1 MKLLEEKARIA
12 ELEADATL
20 TTEQQKAE
28 TQAKIFQLQREV
40 VRAKTRAQA
49 YAGYTKDDETETDIM
64 EAKIKDEVTL
74 SRHQRSSKHSQPHSC
89 MKVTDVSQSNNKDD
103 DRVKKSM
110 KQKNSDASK
119 LQALKVDCAGSEMAQ
134 MMNKLFRQQAAPEVD
149 IDVFTG
155 DPTEYLYFLAVF
167 EEVVEKKIDDARGR
181 LTRLIK
187 YTDGE
192 PKEMIKHWIQQPA
205 NIGYK
210 NPRSLLEQKYGNP
223 HSIIAAYRKEIK
235 AWPQLKPAD
244 GAAFQ
249 KLHNFLIKCE
259 SATYGQTWNALDTPE
274 MMCLVLSKLPGHTRE
289 RWNRSVM
296 SIRRRYSR
304 EPDFADLIHFVEDEA
319 TLVNDPLFS
328 KEALSGYV
336 DKREVPLKR
345 KQLKTYVIAAN
356 EDTSRLQNS
365 CPLCQRDHDLDKCE
379 DFMKKS
385 VEDRS
390 KFLAKNK
397 LCYGCY
403 TAISSGHNARSC
415 KQRRVCTICKEKH
428 PTGLHG
434 YKHPRKGKLE
444 DSSTNSNENS
454 MTCATTRMNSRVV
467 SMCIVPVKVR
477 YVHSGKEIQTYAM
490 LDCCSQGTFIRTDL
504 ARKLK
509 ADGMK
514 TTIKIKTLN
523 GEDTQESEAISGL
536 KVSKSIRKPVW
547 IDLPM
552 TYAKTDLPVGDKDFV
567 TPNKIKE

>member
-1 MKLLEEKARIA
+1 M
-12 ELEADATL
+12 
-20 TTEQQKAE
+20 
-28 TQAKIFQLQREV
+28 
-40 VRAKTRAQA
+40 TR
-49 YAGYTKDDETETDIM
+49 
-64 EAKIKDEVTL
+64 
-74 SRHQRSSKHSQPHSC
+74 
-89 MKVTDVSQSNNKDD
+89 
-103 DRVKKSM
+103 
-110 KQKNSDASK
+110 
-119 LQALKVDCAGSEMAQ
+119 
-134 MMNKLFRQQAAPEVD
+134 F
-149 IDVFTG
+149 
-155 DPTEYLYFLAVF
+155 
-167 EEVVEKKIDDARGR
+167 
-181 LTRLIK
+181 IK

-192 PKEMIKHWIQQPA
+192 PKEIIKHCIQQPA

-210 NPRSLLEQKYGNP
+210 NARSLLEQKYGNP
-223 HSIIAAYRKEIK
+223 CSIIAAYRKEIK

-274 MMCLVLSKLPGHTRE
+274 MMCLVLSKLPGHIRE

-336 DKREVPLKR
+336 DKREVPVKR

-536 KVSKSIRKPVW
+536 KVSKSIGKPVW

-552 TYAKTDLPVGDKDFV
+552 TYAKTDFPVGDKDFV

>member
-1 MKLLEEKARIA
+1 
-12 ELEADATL
+12 
-20 TTEQQKAE
+20 
-28 TQAKIFQLQREV
+28 
-40 VRAKTRAQA
+40 
-49 YAGYTKDDETETDIM
+49 
-64 EAKIKDEVTL
+64 
-74 SRHQRSSKHSQPHSC
+74 
-89 MKVTDVSQSNNKDD
+89 
-103 DRVKKSM
+103 
-110 KQKNSDASK
+110 
-119 LQALKVDCAGSEMAQ
+119 
-134 MMNKLFRQQAAPEVD
+134 
-149 IDVFTG
+149 
-155 DPTEYLYFLAVF
+155 
-167 EEVVEKKIDDARGR
+167 
-181 LTRLIK
+181 
-187 YTDGE
+187 
-192 PKEMIKHWIQQPA
+192 
-205 NIGYK
+205 
-210 NPRSLLEQKYGNP
+210 
-223 HSIIAAYRKEIK
+223 
-235 AWPQLKPAD
+235 
-244 GAAFQ
+244 
-249 KLHNFLIKCE
+249 
-259 SATYGQTWNALDTPE
+259 
-274 MMCLVLSKLPGHTRE
+274 
-289 RWNRSVM
+289 M

-336 DKREVPLKR
+336 DKREVPVKR

-444 DSSTNSNENS
+444 DNSTNSNKNS
-454 MTCATTRMNSRVV
+454 MTCATTKMNSRVV
-467 SMCIVPVKVR
+467 STCIVPVKVR
-477 YVHSGKEIQTYAM
+477 HVHSGKEIQTYAM
-490 LDCCSQGTFIRTDL
+490 LDCCSQGTFICTDL

-509 ADGMK
+509 ADGIK

-536 KVSKSIRKPVW
+536 KVSKSIGKPVW

-552 TYAKTDLPVGDKDFV
+552 TYAKTDLPVGDEDFV

>member
-1 MKLLEEKARIA
+1 MFNFKHRVHSWLKEAAQKSSRGSRCSSSSKRSSSSRSSASNKSSGSSRSSTKLKLLEEKAKIA

-20 TTEQQKAE
+20 LMQQQKAE
-28 TQAKIFQLQREV
+28 TQAKMFHLQREV
-40 VRAKTRAQA
+40 VRAKAGAQV
-49 YAGYTKDDETETDIM
+49 YAGYTKDDATKTDIM
-64 EAKIKDEVTL
+64 EAKMEDEVTL

-103 DRVKKSM
+103 DKVKKSM
-110 KQKNSDASK
+110 KQKNIDASNLK
-119 LQALKVDCAGSEMAQ
+119 ASKVDCADSEMAQ
-134 MMNKLFRQQAAPEVD
+134 MMSQLLRQQAAPEVG

-155 DPTEYLYFLAVF
+155 EPTEYHYFLAVF

-336 DKREVPLKR
+336 DKREVPVKR
-345 KQLKTYVIAAN
+345 KQLKTYVITAN

-385 VEDRS
+385 VEDSSLQRTS
-390 KFLAKNK
+390 LAMGAIHQYLPITMQGAVNREEFGQSVKKNT
-397 LCYGCY
+397 LQVFMV
-403 TAISSGHNARSC
+403 TST
-415 KQRRVCTICKEKH
+415 Q
-428 PTGLHG
+428 
-434 YKHPRKGKLE
+434 GKANWKI
-444 DSSTNSNENS
+444 T
-454 MTCATTRMNSRVV
+454 
-467 SMCIVPVKVR
+467 VP
-477 YVHSGKEIQTYAM
+477 IAM
-490 LDCCSQGTFIRTDL
+490 RIL
-504 ARKLK
+504 
-509 ADGMK
+509 
-514 TTIKIKTLN
+514 
-523 GEDTQESEAISGL
+523 
-536 KVSKSIRKPVW
+536 
-547 IDLPM
+547 
-552 TYAKTDLPVGDKDFV
+552 
-567 TPNKIKE
+567 

>member
-1 MKLLEEKARIA
+1 MKLLKEKARIA
-12 ELEADATL
+12 ELEADTTL
-20 TTEQQKAE
+20 MMEQQKAE
-28 TQAKIFQLQREV
+28 TQAKMFQLKREV
-40 VRAKTRAQA
+40 VRAKNRAQV
-49 YAGYTKDDETETDIM
+49 YARYTKDDKTKTDIL
-64 EAKIKDEVTL
+64 EAKIKDDMTL
-74 SRHQRSSKHSQPHSC
+74 SSYQRSSKHSQPHSC
-89 MKVTDVSQSNNKDD
+89 MKVTDVSQSNDKDD
-103 DRVKKSM
+103 DRIKKNM
-110 KQKNSDASK
+110 KQKNSDASN
-119 LQALKVDCAGSEMAQ
+119 LKASKIDCADCEMAQ
-134 MMNKLFRQQAAPEVD
+134 MMSKLLRQKAAPEVD

-155 DPTEYLYFLAVF
+155 DPTKYHYFFAVF
-167 EEVVEKKIDDARGR
+167 EEVVDKKIGDARGR

-274 MMCLVLSKLPGHTRE
+274 MCLVLSKLPGHTRE

-296 SIRRRYSR
+296 SIWRRYSR
-304 EPDFADLIHFVEDEA
+304 EPDFADLIRFVEDEA

-336 DKREVPLKR
+336 DKREVPVKR

-403 TAISSGHNARSC
+403 TPISSDSNASSC

-444 DSSTNSNENS
+444 DNSTNSNKNS
-454 MTCATTRMNSRVV
+454 MTCATAKMNSRVV

-477 YVHSGKEIQTYAM
+477 HVHSGKEIQTYAM
-490 LDCCSQGTFIRTDL
+490 LDCCSKGTFICTDL

-536 KVSKSIRKPVW
+536 KVSKSIGKPVW
-547 IDLPM
+547 IDLPVI
-552 TYAKTDLPVGDKDFV
+552 YAKTDLPVGDEDV
-567 TPNKIKE
+567 VAPNKIKE

>member
-1 MKLLEEKARIA
+1 
-12 ELEADATL
+12 
-20 TTEQQKAE
+20 
-28 TQAKIFQLQREV
+28 
-40 VRAKTRAQA
+40 
-49 YAGYTKDDETETDIM
+49 
-64 EAKIKDEVTL
+64 
-74 SRHQRSSKHSQPHSC
+74 
-89 MKVTDVSQSNNKDD
+89 
-103 DRVKKSM
+103 
-110 KQKNSDASK
+110 
-119 LQALKVDCAGSEMAQ
+119 MAQ
-134 MMNKLFRQQAAPEVD
+134 MISKLLRQQAAPEVD

-155 DPTEYLYFLAVF
+155 EPTKYHYFLAVF
-167 EEVVEKKIDDARGR
+167 EEVVEKKVDDARGR

-336 DKREVPLKR
+336 DKTEVPVKR
-345 KQLKTYVIAAN
+345 KQLKTHVITAN
-356 EDTSRLQNS
+356 EDTSRSQNS
-365 CPLCQRDHDLDKCE
+365 CPLCQRYHDKDKCE
-379 DFMKKS
+379 DFMKES

-390 KFLAKNK
+390 KFLAKYK

-403 TAISSGHNARSC
+403 MPISLDHNARSC

-536 KVSKSIRKPVW
+536 KVSKSIGKPVW